1 MLQGFR
7 SLPNGITVRPARS
20 GDKAFFKKLHR
31 SARTDLQALNLEP
44 ELFEELLDLQDRAR
58 ESGHGS
64 SYPHMAEFVLEKLG
78 DAVGRLA
85 LAPEPDGMRIVD
97 LTFIP
102 ALRDQGLGTAV
113 IGALQQAGAAMGG
126 RLVCVALRTSPDL
139 KMALTLLGFTVD
151 QSTDAADMMSW
162 TPGRPASPPVPVPQ
176 AVIPGSA

>member
-31 SARTDLQALNLEP
+31 SARTDLQGLDLDP
-44 ELFEELLDLQDRAR
+44 ELFEEIMDLQDRAR
-58 ESGHGS
+58 ETGHGTQ
-64 SYPHMAEFVLEKLG
+64 YPNAAEFVLEKTG
-78 DAVGRLA
+78 DAVGRLV

-126 RLVCVALRTSPDL
+126 RLVCLALRTSPDL
-139 KMALTLLGFTVD
+139 KIALTLLGFTVD
-151 QSTDAADMMSW
+151 KSSDAADLMSW
-162 TPGRPASPPVPVPQ
+162 TPGRPAPGPVVVPQ
-176 AVIPGSA
+176 AVG